1 MQTLNP
7 TWAWLEPPPVEH
19 VFIHGP
25 VWVAKVCREGLA
37 VVLKNQIATNNLH
50 ARPSILATKQHFQ
63 ATGHRIAYTT
73 CPRAS
78 IVQQPSRIY
87 PKPEVPS
94 LPWRP
99 PGLVWHPKKEYRHLR
114 KNRSLTNLGQSMLGP
129 SIRQEPVLP
138 WPPSTRE
145 GGFHDSLWSLP
156 HDRVF

>member
-1 MQTLNP
+1 MISQNYFLIHFATIKKQHEHIFHFVLPIRTYGAPTANP
-7 TWAWLEPPPVEH
+7 KPNLSMIRNPPTVEH

-50 ARPSILATKQHFQ
+50 ARPSILATKQPFQ

-94 LPWRP
+94 LP
-99 PGLVWHPKKEYRHLR
+99 
-114 KNRSLTNLGQSMLGP
+114 
-129 SIRQEPVLP
+129 
-138 WPPSTRE
+138 
-145 GGFHDSLWSLP
+145 
-156 HDRVF
+156 

>member
-1 MQTLNP
+1 MIVPMGPQLYNP
-7 TWAWLEPPPVEH
+7 KPNLSMIRNPPTVEH

-50 ARPSILATKQHFQ
+50 ARPSILATKQPFQ

-87 PKPEVPS
+87 PKPEIPS
-94 LPWRP
+94 L
-99 PGLVWHPKKEYRHLR
+99 L
-114 KNRSLTNLGQSMLGP
+114 
-129 SIRQEPVLP
+129 
-138 WPPSTRE
+138 
-145 GGFHDSLWSLP
+145 
-156 HDRVF
+156 